1 MVSFDFSGKVA
12 LVTGAGSGMGR
23 SAALAF
29 AEAGA
34 TVAVADRDPD
44 AGQETV
50 SLIERAGCRARFIP
64 VDVSDASAVTA
75 MVEAAAETLGGLH
88 YAFNNAGI
96 DGVSAYA
103 PIAEGDEEAWG
114 PVIDVNLKGVWLC
127 LKYQIRHM
135 AANGGGAI
143 VNNASIGG
151 FRGLAGLSPYVASKH
166 GVIGLTRTAGIE
178 YARAGIRVNAVAPG
192 AIRTPM
198 FERGVSQD
206 PALSA
211 SIAEAQPMGRIGQ
224 PEEVARA
231 VVWLCS
237 DQASYVTGEC
247 LSVDGG
253 FMAR

>member
-1 MVSFDFSGKVA
+1 MVSFDFAGKVA

-29 AEAGA
+29 AQAGA
-34 TVAVADRDPD
+34 VVVVADRKTA
-44 AGQETV
+44 AGEETV
-50 SLIERAGCRARFIP
+50 SLIDKLGARAHFIS
-64 VDVSDASAVTA
+64 VDVSDSKAVAS
-75 MVEAAAETLGGLH
+75 MVDEAADKLGGLH

-96 DGVSAYA
+96 DGTSAYA
-103 PIAEGDEEAWG
+103 PIADGDEGGWDQ
-114 PVIDVNLKGVWLC
+114 VIDINLKGVWLC
-127 LKYQIRHM
+127 LKHEIRHM
-135 AANGGGAI
+135 AAHGGGAI

-166 GVIGLTRTAGIE
+166 GVVGLTRTAAIE

-192 AIRTPM
+192 AIKTPM
-198 FERGVSQD
+198 FDRGVSQD
-206 PALSA
+206 PNLSA
-211 SIAEAQPMGRIGQ
+211 AIAEAQPMGRVGQ

-231 VVWLCS
+231 VIWLCS

-253 FMAR
+253 FLAR